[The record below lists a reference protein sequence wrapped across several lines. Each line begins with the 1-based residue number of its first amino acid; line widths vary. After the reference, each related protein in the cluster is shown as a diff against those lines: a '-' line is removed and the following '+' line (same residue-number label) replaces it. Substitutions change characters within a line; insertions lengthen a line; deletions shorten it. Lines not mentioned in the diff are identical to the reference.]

1 MDGSR
6 MPVASGCAFAP
17 PDLIKIR
24 AQLEK
29 LLRAPGFASSARRS
43 QLLRYLIEQSLAG
56 KGEQISEYGIGI
68 DIFER
73 PDSFD
78 PRLES
83 IVRTETSRI
92 RQKLKDYYAGE
103 GLADDI
109 VIDIPP
115 RSYAPTITFREPA
128 ASSKEPVPE
137 VPPTPGF
144 PWKKII
150 VPSLAALIVLAFL
163 AGRAGF
169 RFNSPPNPPSGSI
182 VVLPFQNLSPDGNLE
197 YIADGVT
204 EELTNQLAQ
213 WQTLRVVARTSAAQ
227 FKGKGVDIREI
238 GRRLNASAALEGS
251 VGVQQ
256 DRVRITAQLNRTSD
270 GYHLWSHSYEGP
282 YSDIMAIQAEVAGAV
297 ESAVYKLGK
306 TPPPPAQHVSTSN
319 PEAHDLYL
327 QANYQFA
334 KRTPESQTA
343 SLALFE
349 KAVAK
354 DPSYVAAYIGIA
366 RSEIARIHYTTEV
379 PKEGLER
386 VRAALEK
393 AIAIDPDSAEAHGM
407 LGYIAYN
414 YDWDWP
420 RAEHE
425 YRLALEHGAESTTQ
439 SFYAAG
445 LASRGRFGEARE
457 HFRIAQDLDPLGT
470 GPRFNQ
476 MLAFY
481 QERKYKE
488 AITALHGLLDM
499 NPNLLDAHLFLGLI
513 GAIQHDCNTATTEF
527 EWSAQRYQM
536 PVTKFGLAVS
546 SACRGETAQARRY
559 LAEMEA
565 GGTGFASPYQLALGF
580 AFLHD
585 KDEAFNYLEKS
596 ANAREGQI
604 LYLKYEPVF
613 DEIRTDPRYIA
624 LERRVGLE

>member
-1 MDGSR
+1 MDA
-6 MPVASGCAFAP
+6 VASGSAFTPA
-17 PDLIKIR
+17 DLIKIR
-24 AQLEK
+24 GQLEK
-29 LLRAPGFASSARRS
+29 LLRASGFASSPRRS
-43 QLLRYLIEQSLAG
+43 QLLRYLVEQSLAG

-83 IVRTETSRI
+83 IVRTETSRL
-92 RQKLKDYYAGE
+92 RQKLKEYYAGAGRE
-103 GLADDI
+103 DDI
-109 VIDIPP
+109 VIEIPQ
-115 RSYAPTITFREPA
+115 RSYAPAITFRA
-128 ASSKEPVPE
+128 VAVSKEPESKPALAPSSVR
-137 VPPTPGF
+137 F
-144 PWKKII
+144 PWPKVL
-150 VPSLAALIVLAFL
+150 VPGLAVVIVLAFL
-163 AGRAGF
+163 AGRVGF
-169 RFNSPPNPPSGSI
+169 RFNSFPDPPSGSI
-182 VVLPFQNLSPDGNLE
+182 VVLPFQNLSPGGNSE
-197 YIADGVT
+197 YVADGVT

-213 WQTLRVVARTSAAQ
+213 WNNLRVVARTSAAQ
-227 FKGKGVDIREI
+227 FKGQGVDIREI
-238 GRRLNASAALEGS
+238 GHRLNVSAALEGS

-282 YSDIMAIQAEVAGAV
+282 YRDIMTIQAEVAGAV
-297 ESAVYKLGK
+297 EAAVYKLGK
-306 TPPPPAQHVSTSN
+306 TPPPPSQRVSTSS

-334 KRTPESQTA
+334 KRSLESQTL
-343 SLALFE
+343 SLELFE
-349 KAVAK
+349 KAAMK

-366 RSEIARIHYTTEV
+366 RSEIARIHYTMEV
-379 PKEGLER
+379 PKDGLER

-393 AIAIDPDSAEAHGM
+393 AVAIDPESAEAHGM

-425 YRLALEHGAESTTQ
+425 YRLALQHGAESTTQ

-445 LASRGRFGEARE
+445 LASRGRFAEARE

-481 QERKYKE
+481 QEKKYKD
-488 AITALHGLLDM
+488 AISVLHGLLDM
-499 NPNLLDAHLFLGLI
+499 NPDLLDAHLFLGLI
-513 GAIQHDCNTATTEF
+513 GAVQHDCKTATTEF
-527 EWSAQRYQM
+527 EWSARKYQM

-546 SACRGETAQARRY
+546 CACHGETIQARQY
-559 LAEMEA
+559 LSEMA
-565 GGTGFASPYQLALGF
+565 VGGTGFASPYQMALGF

-585 KDEAFNYLEKS
+585 KDTAFKYLERS

-613 DEIRTDPRYIA
+613 DEIRSDPRYIA